1 MHWTHSRYAKAGIEN
16 LGSDHY
22 IHRVAREKDIMD
34 TAQLILEYFERGGCI
49 TVGQYRKPRKEELT
63 FRNDRGSAFNVGRK
77 ALTLR
82 QQGIRAKP
90 CA

>member
-1 MHWTHSRYAKAGIEN
+1 
-16 LGSDHY
+16 
-22 IHRVAREKDIMD
+22 MD
-34 TAQLILEYFERGGCI
+34 TDKLILEYFERGGCI
-49 TVGQYRKPRKEELT
+49 KVGQYRKPRKEELT

-82 QQGIRAKP
+82 QKGISSKI